1 MVHQS
6 GDSVKAGTRIFLGNL
21 LPIRVDL
28 LTGLVYHDGARKE
41 GTVTTDRAAPT
52 FAERLRQLRLG
63 AGLTQEQLASAAAL
77 PLGSIRNYEQGQR
90 EPYWQVVFRLAAA
103 LGTDATAFA
112 GCVGTEPPQA
122 PPKKARGRRKGGGA

>member
-1 MVHQS
+1 MVHQP
-6 GDSVKAGTRIFLGNL
+6 GDYVKPGTRIFLGNL

-28 LTGLVYHDGARKE
+28 LTGLVCHKGSERGWA
-41 GTVTTDRAAPT
+41 VTTNRAAPT

-63 AGLTQEQLASAAAL
+63 AGLTQEQLASAAGL

-122 PPKKARGRRKGGGA
+122 PPKKARGKKRGGA